1 MIKETAIYEE
11 VIKFLELY
19 IQKEPDIIE
28 DVGIEEI
35 DPDMT
40 ELQEMV
46 PLSDEKEVLF
56 KIAEEE
62 EIRAFVGGDA
72 EKANKHRLKIEKAE
86 KEKKDLINSGFTVS
100 VPYEKK
106 GKNKKEIR

>member
-1 MIKETAIYEE
+1 
-11 VIKFLELY
+11 
-19 IQKEPDIIE
+19 
-28 DVGIEEI
+28 
-35 DPDMT
+35 MT

-100 VPYEKK
+100 VVYK
-106 GKNKKEIR
+106 KKERIKKKSSDLVKFYYLF